1 MIKQIINKLKTN
13 FIKLFSN
20 NLNKKTNESP
30 QIIDKKIQYNKF
42 GYPIYTNK
50 NERNLNK

>member
-1 MIKQIINKLKTN
+1 MNKQTINKLKTN

-20 NLNKKTNESP
+20 KLNKKTNESP

-42 GYPIYTNK
+42 GYPIYVDK
-50 NERNLNK
+50 NERNLSK

>member
-1 MIKQIINKLKTN
+1 MNKQTINKLKTN

-20 NLNKKTNESP
+20 KLNKKTNESP

-42 GYPIYTNK
+42 GYPIYVDK

>member
-1 MIKQIINKLKTN
+1 MNKQTINKLKTN

-20 NLNKKTNESP
+20 KLNKKTNESP

-42 GYPIYTNK
+42 GYPIYVNK
-50 NERNLNK
+50 NERNINK

>member
-1 MIKQIINKLKTN
+1 MNKQTINKLKTN

-20 NLNKKTNESP
+20 KLNKKTIESP

-42 GYPIYTNK
+42 GYPTYVNK
-50 NERNLNK
+50 NEKKLSK